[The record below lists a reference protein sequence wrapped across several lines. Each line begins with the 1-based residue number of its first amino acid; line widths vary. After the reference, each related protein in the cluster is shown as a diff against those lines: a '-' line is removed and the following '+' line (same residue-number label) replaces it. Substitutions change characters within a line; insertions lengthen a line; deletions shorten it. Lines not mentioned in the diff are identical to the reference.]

1 MSDKEL
7 LGVQS
12 AFDLPFD
19 EQIEFFRQKVR
30 LPTQGYQ
37 DLTAQNHDKAFVV
50 AGAMKADLLNDLHK
64 AVLSAIENGESLGQF
79 SKNFDSIAKKY
90 GWTAGEDNAW
100 RAKIVYQTNLRT
112 SHSAGRYHQ
121 MTDPDVLKARPYW
134 QYRHITA
141 DNPRLH
147 HKHLN
152 NMVLRA
158 DDAWWTVNYPP
169 NGWGCKCYARTL
181 SQADMDRMGLTV
193 SQTPDILGY
202 ADDSFAHAHG
212 SSWYPNLD
220 KYPYAI
226 AKAMVTSNMATGVFE
241 RWLGRI
247 ETQLDDFKAN
257 TPDYD
262 SLKKEEWIVGFRKF
276 NTGESFQVA
285 VLSEEQQVILGVQ
298 TRTVLFSEDD
308 ALKQAISRDGNTG
321 FDASSYHQV
330 QHLIDNATLIVREYD
345 KKNDSYR
352 QQTTWV
358 EGFNADG
365 KRYLAIIH
373 QTKVGDAVYLKS
385 YRLDRASD
393 ERLKS
398 KGMVLFEKQSQ
409 Q

>member
-1 MSDKEL
+1 M
-7 LGVQS
+7 GVQS

-90 GWTAGEDNAW
+90 GWTAGEGNAW

-121 MTDPDVLKARPYW
+121 MTDPDVLKDRPYW

-147 HKHLN
+147 HKRLN

-226 AKAMVTSNMATGVFE
+226 AKAIVANNMATGVFE
-241 RWLGRI
+241 RWLARMDKQMAD
-247 ETQLDDFKAN
+247 ELAK
-257 TPDYD
+257 PDYQD
-262 SLKKEEWIVGFRKF
+262 LTHDQVIKKLRHLDTNEGF
-276 NTGESFQVA
+276 SVA
-285 VLSEEQQVILGVQ
+285 VITPEFMEKLGVSTQVVKLSEY
-298 TRTVLFSEDD
+298 D
-308 ALKQAISRDGNTG
+308 ALKQAYSRKGDVM
-321 FDASSYHQV
+321 FEWRDYLAV
-330 QHLIDNATLIVREYD
+330 QHIFD
-345 KKNDSYR
+345 KPQYVLKEVSTNGQVMTVWLQHQNKSYMAVL
-352 QQTTWV
+352 QQTKT
-358 EGFNADG
+358 G
-365 KRYLAIIH
+365 KGLF
-373 QTKVGDAVYLKS
+373 LKS
-385 YRLDRASD
+385 FRTGKM
-393 ERLKS
+393 EREIKRSLKTGGEIIYQ
-398 KGMVLFEKQSQ
+398 KD
-409 Q
+409 

>member
-1 MSDKEL
+1 M
-7 LGVQS
+7 QS

-90 GWTAGEDNAW
+90 GWTAGVDNAW

-141 DNPRLH
+141 DNPRLQ
-147 HKHLN
+147 HKRLN

-158 DDAWWTVNYPP
+158 DDVWWTVNYPP

-193 SQTPDILGY
+193 SQTPDMDGY

-212 SSWYPNLD
+212 STWYPNLD

-226 AKAMVTSNMATGVFE
+226 AKAIVASNMATGVFE

-262 SLKKEEWIVGFRKF
+262 SLKKEERIVGFRKF

-285 VLSEEQQVILGVQ
+285 VLSEEQQAILGVQ

-345 KKNDSYR
+345 KKNDNYR

-358 EGFNADG
+358 EGFNTDG

-373 QTKVGDAVYLKS
+373 QTKTNDEVYLKS

-393 ERLKS
+393 EKLKS
-398 KGMVLFEKQSQ
+398 KGLVLFEKQSQ
-409 Q
+409 E

>member
-1 MSDKEL
+1 MTQQQTPPTL
-7 LGVQS
+7 AQVQS

-90 GWTAGEDNAW
+90 GWTAGADNAW

-147 HKHLN
+147 HKRLN

-158 DDAWWTVNYPP
+158 DDVWWTVNYPP

-212 SSWYPNLD
+212 STWYPNLD

-226 AKAMVTSNMATGVFE
+226 AKAIVAGNMANGVFE
-241 RWLGRI
+241 RWLARMDKQMTD
-247 ETQLDDFKAN
+247 ELAK
-257 TPDYD
+257 PDYQD
-262 SLKKEEWIVGFRKF
+262 LTHDQVIKKLRHLDTNEGF
-276 NTGESFQVA
+276 SVA
-285 VLSEEQQVILGVQ
+285 VISPEFMEKLGVSTQVVKLSEY
-298 TRTVLFSEDD
+298 D
-308 ALKQAISRDGNTG
+308 ALKQAYSRKGDVMFEWGDYLAVQG
-321 FDASSYHQV
+321 IFDNPQYVLKEVGVNGQVMTVWLQHQEKSYMAV
-330 QHLIDNATLIVREYD
+330 L
-345 KKNDSYR
+345 
-352 QQTTWV
+352 QQTKT
-358 EGFNADG
+358 G
-365 KRYLAIIH
+365 KGLF
-373 QTKVGDAVYLKS
+373 LKS
-385 YRLDRASD
+385 FRTGKM
-393 ERLKS
+393 EREIKRSLKTGGEIIYQ
-398 KGMVLFEKQSQ
+398 KD
-409 Q
+409 

>member
-1 MSDKEL
+1 MTQKQTPPTL
-7 LGVQS
+7 TQVQS

-64 AVLSAIENGESLGQF
+64 AVLSAIENGDSLGQF

-90 GWTAGEDNAW
+90 GWTAGEGNAW
-100 RAKIVYQTNLRT
+100 RAKIVYQTNLRV

-121 MTDPDVLKARPYW
+121 MRDPDLLKARPYW

-147 HKHLN
+147 HKRLN

-169 NGWGCKCYARTL
+169 LGFGCKCYARTL

-220 KYPYAI
+220 KYPYQI
-226 AKAMVTSNMATGVFE
+226 AKAMVASNMATGVFE

-247 ETQLDDFKAN
+247 DNQMNQEIAK
-257 TPDYD
+257 PDYQD
-262 SLKKEEWIVGFRKF
+262 LTHDQIVKKLRSLDT
-276 NTGESFQVA
+276 NESFSVA
-285 VLSEEQQVILGVQ
+285 VIPPEFMEKLGVSTQVVKLSEY
-298 TRTVLFSEDD
+298 D
-308 ALKQAISRDGNTG
+308 ALKQAYSRKGDAMFEWGDYLAVQG
-321 FDASSYHQV
+321 IFDNPQYVLKEVGVNGQVMTVWLQHQEKSYMAV
-330 QHLIDNATLIVREYD
+330 L
-345 KKNDSYR
+345 
-352 QQTTWV
+352 QQTKT
-358 EGFNADG
+358 G
-365 KRYLAIIH
+365 KGLF
-373 QTKVGDAVYLKS
+373 LKS
-385 YRLDRASD
+385 FRTGKM
-393 ERLKS
+393 EREIKRSLKTGGEIIYQ
-398 KGMVLFEKQSQ
+398 KD
-409 Q
+409 

>member
-7 LGVQS
+7 MGVQS

-90 GWTAGEDNAW
+90 GWTAGEGNAW

-147 HKHLN
+147 HKRLN

-226 AKAMVTSNMATGVFE
+226 AKAIVANNMATGVFE
-241 RWLGRI
+241 RWLARMDKQMAD
-247 ETQLDDFKAN
+247 ELAK
-257 TPDYD
+257 PDYQD
-262 SLKKEEWIVGFRKF
+262 LTHDQVIKKLRHLDTNEGF
-276 NTGESFQVA
+276 SVA
-285 VLSEEQQVILGVQ
+285 VITPEFMEKLGVSTQVVKLSEY
-298 TRTVLFSEDD
+298 D
-308 ALKQAISRDGNTG
+308 ALKQAYSRKGDVM
-321 FDASSYHQV
+321 FEWRDYLAV
-330 QHLIDNATLIVREYD
+330 QHIFD
-345 KKNDSYR
+345 KPQYVLKEVSTNGQVMTVWLQHQNKSYMAVL
-352 QQTTWV
+352 QQTKT
-358 EGFNADG
+358 G
-365 KRYLAIIH
+365 KGLF
-373 QTKVGDAVYLKS
+373 LKS
-385 YRLDRASD
+385 FRTGKM
-393 ERLKS
+393 EREIKRSLKTGGEIIYQ
-398 KGMVLFEKQSQ
+398 KD
-409 Q
+409 

>member
-30 LPTQGYQ
+30 LPSQSYQ
-37 DLTAQNHDKAFVV
+37 DLTAKNHDKAFVV

-64 AVLSAIENGESLGQF
+64 AVLSAIENGDSLGQF

-90 GWTAGEDNAW
+90 GWTAGEGNAW

-147 HKHLN
+147 HKRLN

-220 KYPYAI
+220 KYTYAI
-226 AKAMVTSNMATGVFE
+226 AKAIVAGNMATGVFE
-241 RWLGRI
+241 RWLARMDKQMAD
-247 ETQLDDFKAN
+247 ELAK
-257 TPDYD
+257 PDYQD
-262 SLKKEEWIVGFRKF
+262 LTHDQVIKKLRHLDTNEGF
-276 NTGESFQVA
+276 SVA
-285 VLSEEQQVILGVQ
+285 VIAPEFMEKLGVSTQVVKLSEY
-298 TRTVLFSEDD
+298 D
-308 ALKQAISRDGNTG
+308 ALKQAYSRKGDVMFEWG
-321 FDASSYHQV
+321 DYLAV
-330 QHLIDNATLIVREYD
+330 QHIFD
-345 KKNDSYR
+345 KPQYVLKEVSTNGQVMTVWLQHQNKSYMAVL
-352 QQTTWV
+352 QQTKT
-358 EGFNADG
+358 G
-365 KRYLAIIH
+365 KGLF
-373 QTKVGDAVYLKS
+373 LKS
-385 YRLDRASD
+385 FRTGKM
-393 ERLKS
+393 EREIKRSLKTGGEMIYQ
-398 KGMVLFEKQSQ
+398 KD
-409 Q
+409 

>member
-19 EQIEFFRQKVR
+19 EQIAFFRQKVR
-30 LPTQGYQ
+30 LPSQSYK
-37 DLTAQNHDKAFVV
+37 DLTAQNHDQAFVV

-64 AVLSAIENGESLGQF
+64 AVLSAIENGDSLGQF

-90 GWTAGEDNAW
+90 GWTAGKGNAW

-121 MTDPDVLKARPYW
+121 MRDPDVLKARPYW

-147 HKHLN
+147 HKRLN

-158 DDAWWTVNYPP
+158 DDVWWTVNYPP

-212 SSWYPNLD
+212 STWYPNLD

-226 AKAMVTSNMATGVFE
+226 AKAMVASNMATGVFE
-241 RWLGRI
+241 RWLARMDKQMAD
-247 ETQLDDFKAN
+247 ELAK
-257 TPDYD
+257 PDYQGLTHD
-262 SLKKEEWIVGFRKF
+262 QVIKKLRHLDTNEGF
-276 NTGESFQVA
+276 SVA
-285 VLSEEQQVILGVQ
+285 VIAPEFMEKLGVSTQVVKLSEY
-298 TRTVLFSEDD
+298 D
-308 ALKQAISRDGNTG
+308 ALKQAYSRKGDAMFEWKDYLAVQQI
-321 FDASSYHQV
+321 FDNPQYVLKEVSTSGQVMTVWLQHQDKSYMAV
-330 QHLIDNATLIVREYD
+330 L
-345 KKNDSYR
+345 
-352 QQTTWV
+352 QQTKT
-358 EGFNADG
+358 G
-365 KRYLAIIH
+365 KGLFLKSFRTGKMEREIKRSL
-373 QTKVGDAVYLKS
+373 KVGGEIIYQK
-385 YRLDRASD
+385 
-393 ERLKS
+393 
-398 KGMVLFEKQSQ
+398 
-409 Q
+409 

>member
-7 LGVQS
+7 MGVQS

-90 GWTAGEDNAW
+90 GWTAGEGNAW

-121 MTDPDVLKARPYW
+121 MTDPDVLKDRPYW

-147 HKHLN
+147 HKRLN

-226 AKAMVTSNMATGVFE
+226 AKAIVANNMATGVFE
-241 RWLGRI
+241 RWLARMDKQMAD
-247 ETQLDDFKAN
+247 ELAK
-257 TPDYD
+257 PDYQD
-262 SLKKEEWIVGFRKF
+262 LTHDQVIKKLRHLDTNEGF
-276 NTGESFQVA
+276 SVA
-285 VLSEEQQVILGVQ
+285 VITPEFMEKLGVSTQVVKLSEY
-298 TRTVLFSEDD
+298 D
-308 ALKQAISRDGNTG
+308 ALKQAYSRKGDVM
-321 FDASSYHQV
+321 FEWRDYLAV
-330 QHLIDNATLIVREYD
+330 QHIFD
-345 KKNDSYR
+345 KPQYVLKEVSTNGQVMTVWLQHQNKSYMAVL
-352 QQTTWV
+352 QQTKT
-358 EGFNADG
+358 G
-365 KRYLAIIH
+365 KGLF
-373 QTKVGDAVYLKS
+373 LKS
-385 YRLDRASD
+385 FRTGKM
-393 ERLKS
+393 EREIKRSLKTGGEIIYQ
-398 KGMVLFEKQSQ
+398 KD
-409 Q
+409 

>member
-64 AVLSAIENGESLGQF
+64 AVLSAIENGDSLGQF

-90 GWTAGEDNAW
+90 GWTAGEGNAW
-100 RAKIVYQTNLRT
+100 RAKIVYQTNLRV

-121 MTDPDVLKARPYW
+121 MTDSDVLKARPYW

-141 DNPRLH
+141 DNPRLN
-147 HKHLN
+147 HKRLN
-152 NMVLRA
+152 NLVLRA

-220 KYPYAI
+220 KYPYQI
-226 AKAMVTSNMATGVFE
+226 AKAMVASNMATGVFE
-241 RWLGRI
+241 RWIGRI
-247 ETQLDDFKAN
+247 KNQMEQEIAK
-257 TPDYD
+257 PDYQD
-262 SLKKEEWIVGFRKF
+262 LAHDQIVKKLRSLDT
-276 NTGESFQVA
+276 NESFSVA
-285 VLSEEQQVILGVQ
+285 VIPPEFMEKLGVSTQVVKLSEY
-298 TRTVLFSEDD
+298 D
-308 ALKQAISRDGNTG
+308 ALKQAYSRKGDPMFEWGDYLAVQG
-321 FDASSYHQV
+321 IFDNPQYVLKEVGVNGQVTTVWLQHQEKSYMAV
-330 QHLIDNATLIVREYD
+330 L
-345 KKNDSYR
+345 
-352 QQTTWV
+352 QQTKT
-358 EGFNADG
+358 G
-365 KRYLAIIH
+365 KGLF
-373 QTKVGDAVYLKS
+373 LKS
-385 YRLDRASD
+385 FRTGKM
-393 ERLKS
+393 EREIKRSLKTGGEIIYQ
-398 KGMVLFEKQSQ
+398 KD
-409 Q
+409 

>member
-1 MSDKEL
+1 M
-7 LGVQS
+7 GVQS

-90 GWTAGEDNAW
+90 GWTAGSDNAW

-147 HKHLN
+147 HKRLN

-193 SQTPDILGY
+193 SQTPDMDGY

-226 AKAMVTSNMATGVFE
+226 AKAIVANNMATGVFE
-241 RWLGRI
+241 RWLARMDKQMAD
-247 ETQLDDFKAN
+247 ELAK
-257 TPDYD
+257 PDYQD
-262 SLKKEEWIVGFRKF
+262 PTHDQVIKKLRHLDTNEGF
-276 NTGESFQVA
+276 SVA
-285 VLSEEQQVILGVQ
+285 VITPEFMEKLGVSTQVVKLSEY
-298 TRTVLFSEDD
+298 D
-308 ALKQAISRDGNTG
+308 ALKQAYSRKGDVM
-321 FDASSYHQV
+321 FEWRDYLAV
-330 QHLIDNATLIVREYD
+330 QHIFD
-345 KKNDSYR
+345 KPQYVLKEVSTNGQVMTVWLQHQNKSYMAVL
-352 QQTTWV
+352 QQTKT
-358 EGFNADG
+358 G
-365 KRYLAIIH
+365 KGLF
-373 QTKVGDAVYLKS
+373 LKS
-385 YRLDRASD
+385 FRTGKM
-393 ERLKS
+393 EREIKRSLKTGGEIIYQ
-398 KGMVLFEKQSQ
+398 KD
-409 Q
+409 

>member
-1 MSDKEL
+1 M
-7 LGVQS
+7 QS

-30 LPTQGYQ
+30 LPSQTYQ
-37 DLTAQNHDKAFVV
+37 DLTTQNHDKAFVV

-90 GWTAGEDNAW
+90 GWTAGADNAW

-121 MTDPDVLKARPYW
+121 MRDPDVLKARPYW

-147 HKHLN
+147 HKRLN

-158 DDAWWTVNYPP
+158 DDVWWTVNYPP

-212 SSWYPNLD
+212 STWYPNLD

-226 AKAMVTSNMATGVFE
+226 AKAIVAGNMATGVFE
-241 RWLGRI
+241 RWLARMDKQMAD
-247 ETQLDDFKAN
+247 ELAK
-257 TPDYD
+257 PDYQD
-262 SLKKEEWIVGFRKF
+262 LTHDQVIKKLRHLDTNEGF
-276 NTGESFQVA
+276 SVA
-285 VLSEEQQVILGVQ
+285 VIAPEFMEKLGVSTQVVKLSEY
-298 TRTVLFSEDD
+298 D
-308 ALKQAISRDGNTG
+308 ALKQAYSRKGDVMFEWG
-321 FDASSYHQV
+321 DYLAV
-330 QHLIDNATLIVREYD
+330 QHIFD
-345 KKNDSYR
+345 KPQYVLKEVSTNGQVMTVWLQHQNKSYMAVL
-352 QQTTWV
+352 QQTKT
-358 EGFNADG
+358 G
-365 KRYLAIIH
+365 KGLF
-373 QTKVGDAVYLKS
+373 LKS
-385 YRLDRASD
+385 FRTGKM
-393 ERLKS
+393 EREIKRSLKTGGEMIYQ
-398 KGMVLFEKQSQ
+398 KD
-409 Q
+409 

>member
-30 LPTQGYQ
+30 LPSQTYQ
-37 DLTAQNHDKAFVV
+37 DLTTQNHDKAFVV

-90 GWTAGEDNAW
+90 GWTAGADNAW

-121 MTDPDVLKARPYW
+121 MRDPDVLKARPYW

-147 HKHLN
+147 HKRLN

-158 DDAWWTVNYPP
+158 DDVWWTVNYPP

-212 SSWYPNLD
+212 STWYPNLD

-226 AKAMVTSNMATGVFE
+226 AKAIVAGNMATGVFE
-241 RWLGRI
+241 RWLARMDKQMAD
-247 ETQLDDFKAN
+247 ELAK
-257 TPDYD
+257 PDYQD
-262 SLKKEEWIVGFRKF
+262 LTHDQVIKKLRHLDTNEGF
-276 NTGESFQVA
+276 SVA
-285 VLSEEQQVILGVQ
+285 VIAPEFMEKLGVSTQVVKLSEY
-298 TRTVLFSEDD
+298 D
-308 ALKQAISRDGNTG
+308 ALKQAYSRKGDVMFEWG
-321 FDASSYHQV
+321 DYLAV
-330 QHLIDNATLIVREYD
+330 QHIFD
-345 KKNDSYR
+345 KPQYVLKEVSTNGQVMTVWLQHQNKSYMAVL
-352 QQTTWV
+352 QQTKT
-358 EGFNADG
+358 G
-365 KRYLAIIH
+365 KGLF
-373 QTKVGDAVYLKS
+373 LKS
-385 YRLDRASD
+385 FRTGKM
-393 ERLKS
+393 EREIKRSLKTGGEMIYQ
-398 KGMVLFEKQSQ
+398 KD
-409 Q
+409 

>member
-30 LPTQGYQ
+30 LPSQSYQ
-37 DLTAQNHDKAFVV
+37 DLTAKNHDKAFVV

-64 AVLSAIENGESLGQF
+64 AVLSAIENGDSLGQF

-90 GWTAGEDNAW
+90 GWTAGEGNAW

-147 HKHLN
+147 HKRLN

-220 KYPYAI
+220 KYTYAI
-226 AKAMVTSNMATGVFE
+226 AKAIVAGNMATGVFE
-241 RWLGRI
+241 RWLARMDKQMAD
-247 ETQLDDFKAN
+247 ELAK
-257 TPDYD
+257 PDYQD
-262 SLKKEEWIVGFRKF
+262 LTHDQVIKKLRHLDTNEGF
-276 NTGESFQVA
+276 SVA
-285 VLSEEQQVILGVQ
+285 VIAPEFMEKLGVSTQVVKLSEY
-298 TRTVLFSEDD
+298 D
-308 ALKQAISRDGNTG
+308 ALKQAYSRKGDVMFEWG
-321 FDASSYHQV
+321 DYLAV
-330 QHLIDNATLIVREYD
+330 QHIFD
-345 KKNDSYR
+345 KPQYVLKEVSTNGQVMTVWLQHQNKSYMAVL
-352 QQTTWV
+352 QQTKT
-358 EGFNADG
+358 G
-365 KRYLAIIH
+365 KGLF
-373 QTKVGDAVYLKS
+373 LKS
-385 YRLDRASD
+385 FCTGKM
-393 ERLKS
+393 EREIKRSLKTGGEMIYQ
-398 KGMVLFEKQSQ
+398 KD
-409 Q
+409 